1 MPFRGIFDT
10 VLYIDNSIIK
20 QTYLAAF
27 TMCIAY
33 GDATGVPQLIGLVM
47 VRQQENLF
55 CSS

>member
-10 VLYIDNSIIK
+10 VLYINNSIIK